1 MCVSLECV
9 SISHLSPFRKLT
21 LLATQDP
28 LRPFCLELIKYVTI
42 NEPFED
48 DCDSG
53 RYWGID
59 APLID
64 GSDEQHDVWYVD
76 FSTPLKDFMLQPRS
90 GDADALQT
98 PLFDT
103 MVDDPAYCLVM
114 LGEALHSECAHDTLV
129 DETAWVDVGTSDH
142 AASMLATFLWNAAPW
157 RSAFRNPANPTKT
170 LVLTMPP
177 GDPHDVSWQFR
188 DEWGAIYV
196 KALEAWWRHIGV
208 Y

>member
-76 FSTPLKDFMLQPRS
+76 HASLGLDLHILLRTVRAVLLREGIS
-90 GDADALQT
+90 AA
-98 PLFDT
+98 
-103 MVDDPAYCLVM
+103 
-114 LGEALHSECAHDTLV
+114 GEA
-129 DETAWVDVGTSDH
+129 
-142 AASMLATFLWNAAPW
+142 
-157 RSAFRNPANPTKT
+157 
-170 LVLTMPP
+170 TMPE
-177 GDPHDVSWQFR
+177 FR
-188 DEWGAIYV
+188 GS
-196 KALEAWWRHIGV
+196 RQ
-208 Y
+208 